1 MGRVSKDKRESS
13 ARHFFVGSKIDDAGL
28 TPAEFRVLGRIV
40 RRGKCT
46 ESISNIA
53 EGTKIGIHQC
63 RRAIKALEKKKWI
76 RRTEVIGRGVILE
89 TTINEAL
96 PLTDKLGV
104 TPHQSV
110 RRPLTDKLTEP
121 LTDKSDKGTTNKELL
136 LSIYNE
142 YPRKVGKKDALKAIE
157 KALKKEA
164 YDFLLEKT
172 KQYAKSRQGED
183 PKFTP
188 YPSKWFKNERY
199 LDDIEVSSKGNLK
212 EGWN

>member
-1 MGRVSKDKRESS
+1 MRKISKDKRESS
-13 ARHFFVGSKIDDAGL
+13 ARHLFVGSQIDDAGL
-28 TPAEFRVLGRIV
+28 TPAEFRILGRIV

-53 EGTKIGIHQC
+53 ERTKIGIHQC
-63 RRAIKALEKKKWI
+63 RRAIKALERKKWI
-76 RRTEVIGRGVILE
+76 RRTELIGRGVILE

-104 TPHQSV
+104 TPHQLVSS
-110 RRPLTDKLTEP
+110 PLTDKL
-121 LTDKSDKGTTNKELL
+121 DKGTTNKELL